1 MLLVIFTKVIEILV
15 LGEKVGNSLEE
26 QHWVEKGKV
35 RLINDNNETCE
46 EDFKSIVQAS
56 AEKYVPA

>member
-26 QHWVEKGKV
+26 EHWVEKGKV

>member
-1 MLLVIFTKVIEILV
+1 MIEILV

-56 AEKYVPA
+56 VEKYVPA

>member
-1 MLLVIFTKVIEILV
+1 MIEILV

-35 RLINDNNETCE
+35 RLITDNNETFE
-46 EDFKSIVQAS
+46 EDFKSILQAS
-56 AEKYVPA
+56 VEKYVPA

>member
-1 MLLVIFTKVIEILV
+1 MIEILV

-26 QHWVEKGKV
+26 EHWVEKGKV